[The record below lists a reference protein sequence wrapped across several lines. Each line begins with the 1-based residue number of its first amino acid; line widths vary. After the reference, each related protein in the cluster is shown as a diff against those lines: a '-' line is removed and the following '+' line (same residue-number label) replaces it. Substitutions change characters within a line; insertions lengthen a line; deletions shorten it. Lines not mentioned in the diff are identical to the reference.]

1 MEAEENKLLEL
12 LSKESKEI
20 LKEQIKSYRN
30 AKAKSSI
37 LAITNFIFLLLSFFL
52 IELSTDALVLFFTFI
67 PFFLF
72 IISFILILIFIIPTK
87 IYYEF
92 NEQQFDK
99 IINMDYYDFL
109 LYIIGSNKA
118 SISSNNYI
126 INKKNK
132 IFKISIKFTI
142 IGIILFFITF
152 LFNFIF

>member
-30 AKAKSSI
+30 AKAKASI

-72 IISFILILIFIIPTK
+72 
-87 IYYEF
+87 
-92 NEQQFDK
+92 
-99 IINMDYYDFL
+99 
-109 LYIIGSNKA
+109 
-118 SISSNNYI
+118 
-126 INKKNK
+126 
-132 IFKISIKFTI
+132 
-142 IGIILFFITF
+142 FITF
-152 LFNFIF
+152 FFNFIFLKKTT